1 MRLGVYA
8 DLVYRSD
15 ADGLSNNRAF
25 IRFVTSLPPRIDEV
39 VLFGRL
45 NPAPGRDPYPIPS
58 EGVRLVPL
66 PYYPRVTAVL
76 SLLQAFRRSCHIFS
90 DELDRLDAVWLFGPH
105 PLAVPFAWIARR
117 KGTPVFLGVRQ
128 DYPEYIGNRLP
139 SRAWSWAIPA
149 ARALDRAFRRLGR
162 KAPSVVLGEELARK
176 YRGGAAVMTTGFS
189 LVRSAELVPMEE
201 ALEKPWEGARR
212 VLSVGRLDPEKNPLL
227 LLEVIRALRLRD
239 PRWRLTIAGDGPMR
253 AELEE
258 RVAALGLDE
267 AVELLGEVPNGPP
280 LWQLYRESHAFLHVS
295 LTEGLPQVLFEAQ
308 AAGVPIVAT
317 AVGGVPE
324 ALANGATGI
333 LIPPRDPEAAVRALE
348 HLALDEPMRRSLTAA
363 GRRNAERE
371 TLEAQLDRIV
381 DFFRH
386 ELAAAQALRD
396 RAGRS
401 APPTVS
407 DAAAA
412 ASAISSQK

>member
-1 MRLGVYA
+1 
-8 DLVYRSD
+8 
-15 ADGLSNNRAF
+15 
-25 IRFVTSLPPRIDEV
+25 
-39 VLFGRL
+39 
-45 NPAPGRDPYPIPS
+45 
-58 EGVRLVPL
+58 
-66 PYYPRVTAVL
+66 
-76 SLLQAFRRSCHIFS
+76 
-90 DELDRLDAVWLFGPH
+90 
-105 PLAVPFAWIARR
+105 
-117 KGTPVFLGVRQ
+117 
-128 DYPEYIGNRLP
+128 
-139 SRAWSWAIPA
+139 
-149 ARALDRAFRRLGR
+149 
-162 KAPSVVLGEELARK
+162 VVLGEELARS

-189 LVRSAELVPMEE
+189 LVRSAELVPVEE
-201 ALEKPWEGARR
+201 ALEKPWGGARR

-227 LLEVIRALRLRD
+227 LLEVIRALRRRD

-253 AELEE
+253 AELEQ

-267 AVELLGEVPNGPP
+267 AVELLGEVSNGPP
-280 LWQLYRESHAFLHVS
+280 LWQLYRDSHAFLHVS

-348 HLALDEPMRRSLTAA
+348 HLALDEAMRRSLTAA

-371 TLEAQLDRIV
+371 TLEAQLDRII

-386 ELAAAQALRD
+386 ELAAAQAPRD